1 MNRGSVFA
9 CRKSRLSRKK
19 HGNALRRYS
28 VNVYRIMTPLPSPVV
43 MIVSPE
49 AFLPESRTGYRP
61 CAATYASGLAASICF
76 EFPCRVRFAAAGIDR
91 LDQNFVFV
99 HKPLH
104 SFLVSVFS
112 IPQAVQS
119 MQE

>member
-1 MNRGSVFA
+1 MADQVGEREKHGTRKTSALAGAGGDDRIAGGVFA
-9 CRKSRLSRKK
+9 
-19 HGNALRRYS
+19 GIQNGITPLRR
-28 VNVYRIMTPLPSPVV
+28 NIRLG
-43 MIVSPE
+43 
-49 AFLPESRTGYRP
+49 AG
-61 CAATYASGLAASICF
+61 GLDLL

-112 IPQAVQS
+112 IPQAVKS

>member
-9 CRKSRLSRKK
+9 CRKSRLSRKN

-43 MIVSPE
+43 MIGIAGGVFAGIEDGIPPLRRNIRLG
-49 AFLPESRTGYRP
+49 AG
-61 CAATYASGLAASICF
+61 GLDLL

>member
-1 MNRGSVFA
+1 
-9 CRKSRLSRKK
+9 
-19 HGNALRRYS
+19 
-28 VNVYRIMTPLPSPVV
+28 MTPLPSPVV
-43 MIVSPE
+43 MTVSPE
-49 AFLPESRTGYRP
+49 AFCRNPERDTAPAPQHTPRAG
-61 CAATYASGLAASICF
+61 GLDLL
-76 EFPCRVRFAAAGIDR
+76 EFPRRVRFAAAGIDR